1 MAIWIDP
8 DQHSKVSQ
16 GRDHYHYRFPE
27 SAVGLAAI
35 DCVDGSDSGSGSESD
50 FGLGSG
56 SDSNRHHFG
65 FAVLSDLVKVYSTRQ
80 SIQTTE
86 AKTYNAD
93 QSHQTF
99 RFRFTIRKHRKDD
112 QTPIIPEIDQCHLHH
127 ISILF
132 FPPHALQTLT

>member
-1 MAIWIDP
+1 M
-8 DQHSKVSQ
+8 VSQ

-35 DCVDGSDSGSGSESD
+35 DCVDGSDSDFGFESD

-80 SIQTTE
+80 PIQTKE
-86 AKTYNAD
+86 RKTYNTD

-99 RFRFTIRKHRKDD
+99 RFRFTIRKHCKDD
-112 QTPIIPEIDQCHLHH
+112 QSPIIPEVDQCHLHH

-132 FPPHALQTLT
+132 FPPRSTKHLPDHQHVMISPC